1 MSVIFYIKSGIADT
15 VKKKMAF
22 REKSAWISLITYTL
36 VFGGYF
42 ATVWR
47 VWDES
52 WGRGQ
57 SLGLMVGAIVAL
69 VILAIIFNTALA
81 LFFPRDA
88 DTRAD
93 EREVLIDLKAERIA
107 SYTLSALLV
116 CVVAT
121 LIVGWN
127 PYLVANLLMGAMVI
141 AEVVKDIAQIVYFR
155 RGA

>member
-1 MSVIFYIKSGIADT
+1 MS
-15 VKKKMAF
+15 F
-22 REKSAWISLITYTL
+22 REKSAWVALVTYAL
-36 VFGGYF
+36 VYGGYF
-42 ATVWR
+42 LTLWQ
-47 VWDES
+47 VWDER
-52 WGRGQ
+52 WDRGQ
-57 SLGLMVGAIVAL
+57 SLGLMIGALVAL

-81 LFFPRDA
+81 LFYPREADA
-88 DTRAD
+88 RAD

-116 CVVAT
+116 CVTGA

-127 PYLVANLLMGAMVI
+127 PYLVANLVMGAMVI